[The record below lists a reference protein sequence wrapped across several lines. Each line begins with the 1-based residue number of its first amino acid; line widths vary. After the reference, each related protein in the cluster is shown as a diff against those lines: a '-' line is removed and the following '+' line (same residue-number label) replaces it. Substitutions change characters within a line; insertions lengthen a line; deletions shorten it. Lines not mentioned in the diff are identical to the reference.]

1 MGHLPDVITIPLNF
15 KIITALSMLFFGVL
29 GAVEGWKKAI
39 VTLVGLFFAW
49 GLAMKTGDFLIR
61 AVNFFFGIDF
71 SGPQAGFFRLILFVG
86 AAVMVV
92 VTFLVIISDMPRNR
106 QQRIAGL
113 SFGLLSGYFFIVL
126 LLDLSGDWISANVRN
141 WTLTLNFG
149 YSFEV
154 DPGKLTLIINFVN
167 DAETVHTL
175 LRSREALILLAL
187 LLIFWH
193 GLIFKVVGKVGR
205 ALGSA

>member
-1 MGHLPDVITIPLNF
+1 MINLPDVITLHIDFRIL
-15 KIITALSMLFFGVL
+15 TAISMLFFGVL

-49 GLAMKTGDFLIR
+49 GLASKTGEFLIK

-71 SGPQAGFFRLILFVG
+71 SGPLEGFFSLLLFVG

-92 VTFLVIISDMPRNR
+92 VTFLIIINDQPKNR
-106 QQRIAGL
+106 QHNIAGF

-126 LLDLSGDWISANVRN
+126 LLDLSSEWIAANVN
-141 WTLTLNFG
+141 DWTLTLNFG

-154 DPGKLTLIINFVN
+154 DPGKLTLVIQFVN
-167 DAETVHTL
+167 DATSVYGT
-175 LRSREALILLAL
+175 LRSREALILLVL

-193 GLIFKVVGKVGR
+193 GLIFKVVGKVGQ
-205 ALGSA
+205 LLSA